1 MRRVD
6 ASTLGNWPPGSLGI
20 CNCAGMTPC
29 YIRIQLPGIWLKKM
43 MCPECSTPPHPFK
56 RATLPVSASLVTSG
70 HGRSCIWVDV
80 VGNAESFSINIQ
92 RGRVAYIHPI
102 LPLPHSLLGQPP
114 DATAP
119 TVSGRMYYI
128 AQKGIKAKG
137 HCLDSK
143 VLPSVPIIQAIPF
156 AGDMPSS

>member
-1 MRRVD
+1 MARLQV
-6 ASTLGNWPPGSLGI
+6 
-20 CNCAGMTPC
+20 
-29 YIRIQLPGIWLKKM
+29 
-43 MCPECSTPPHPFK
+43 TPPHPFK
-56 RATLPVSASLVTSG
+56 RATLPVSASLVASG
-70 HGRSCIWVDV
+70 HGRSCIWVDA

-92 RGRVAYIHPI
+92 RGRVAYIQSCPFHTPC
-102 LPLPHSLLGQPP
+102 LDKPP